1 MSADRR
7 PAGSRVGRG
16 VAPTNA
22 RPTTARPTT
31 ARPTTTLPIIVDR
44 VACTG
49 RGICASILTEQVS
62 LDEWGYP
69 IVRTREVDPE
79 LGEIAVRL
87 CPARALSLG
96 VRS

>member
-1 MSADRR
+1 MPVDRGTVGSAV
-7 PAGSRVGRG
+7 RVGPRG
-16 VAPTNA
+16 NRDV
-22 RPTTARPTT
+22 
-31 ARPTTTLPIIVDR
+31 LPIMVDR

-69 IVRTREVDPE
+69 VVHNRFVDAE

-96 VRS
+96 VAP

>member
-1 MSADRR
+1 MSADRS

-16 VAPTNA
+16 V
-22 RPTTARPTT
+22 
-31 ARPTTTLPIIVDR
+31 PTTTTRPIVVDR

-69 IVRTREVDPE
+69 VVRTPQVDPE

-96 VRS
+96 VPS

>member
-1 MSADRR
+1 MSADRSLVG
-7 PAGSRVGRG
+7 AGSRAGRG
-16 VAPTNA
+16 ALPI
-22 RPTTARPTT
+22 
-31 ARPTTTLPIIVDR
+31 TTLPIIVDR

-69 IVRTREVDPE
+69 VVHVRRVDVE

-96 VRS
+96 VPS